1 MSTPSLLRDNSEVR
15 MKAILLAGLAIL
27 SLAGCTSKPTA
38 LPVNQQAALTGT
50 LPYNPLQWKVITSW
64 LNRRDSTMSTL
75 YGNDIAVRYARTND
89 DHNYPV
95 GAVLS
100 LVTWAQ
106 RDDPHWFGAKIPAH
120 VNSVE
125 FLTIPASAN
134 QPAYLYENYQGAPL
148 KKTDLSDTNAVNA
161 RIDHLLSQRAAVM
174 P

>member
-1 MSTPSLLRDNSEVR
+1 
-15 MKAILLAGLAIL
+15 MKTILLFVGLAL
-27 SLAGCTSKPTA
+27 LPLAGCTSKPTT

-75 YGNDIAVRYARTND
+75 YGNDIAVHYARTNA
-89 DHNYPV
+89 DHNYPA

-106 RDDPHWFGAKIPAH
+106 RDDPHWFGAKIPAN
-120 VNSVE
+120 VKSVE
-125 FLTIPASAN
+125 FVTISGSTD
-134 QPAYLYENYQGAPL
+134 QPPYAYENYQGSPL
-148 KKTDLSDTNAVNA
+148 NKIDLSDTSAINA
-161 RIDHLLSQRAAVM
+161 RIERLLSQRAAVM